1 MTNREYDVSV
11 VGGGPAGYAAALRCA
26 DHGMTTALIERA
38 DVGGTCLNVGCI
50 PSKAIIHAADVYH
63 SVRGADAADLGITVG
78 QARIDLSATMRWKD
92 AIVGRLRDGVAA
104 LLARGQ
110 VDVIRGT
117 AEVIDAHTIRVT
129 SADGSHTLT
138 TGSLIVATGSHPA
151 ELPGLPFGDGV
162 LSSTDALALP
172 EVPDRLVVVGAGYI
186 GLELGTAL
194 RKLGSEVAVVEK
206 APRILPLFPAALVR
220 PVTRRVEQLG
230 IAVHTDAVAVGR
242 GRESIVIQRG
252 DGGRREL
259 AADAILVT
267 VGRRPTVEGFGL
279 ERLQLKLDGG
289 AIAVDDQCRTS
300 APGVYAVGDA
310 TGEPML
316 AHRGIAQGQ
325 LAADVI
331 AGKNRVWDHRAMPAV
346 CFTDPEVFSVGTE
359 PGAAGDPAGP
369 SAVVEGIAPFRANG
383 RALTLGEGSGF
394 IRVVADAGSGAVI
407 CVQGVGQGVCE
418 LAAPASYAI
427 EFGATLDDLEASIVP
442 HPALGEALTDAVVN
456 AIRRASELPS
466 AEKSPLLPGRTLDD
480 RR

>member
-1 MTNREYDVSV
+1 MTAREYDVSV

-26 DHGMTTALIERA
+26 EHGMTTALIERA

-63 SVRGADAADLGITVG
+63 SVRGADVADLGITVEE
-78 QARIDLSATMRWKD
+78 ASIDLSATMRWKD

-129 SADGSHTLT
+129 SGNGTHTRTTGTLT
-138 TGSLIVATGSHPA
+138 TGSLILATGSHPV
-151 ELPGLPFGDGV
+151 ELSGLPFGDGV
-162 LSSTDALALP
+162 LSSTDALALV

-186 GLELGTAL
+186 GLELGTAM
-194 RKLGSEVAVVEK
+194 RKLGAEVAVIEK
-206 APRILPLFPAALVR
+206 APRILPLFPPALAR
-220 PVTRRVEQLG
+220 PVARRIEQLG
-230 IAVHTDAVAVGR
+230 IAVHVDAVAVERGR
-242 GRESIVIQRG
+242 GSIVIQRG

-279 ERLQLKLDGG
+279 ERLQLKLEGG
-289 AIAVDDQCRTS
+289 AIAIDDQCRTS

-331 AGKNRVWDHRAMPAV
+331 AGKDRAWDHRAMPAV

-359 PGAAGDPAGP
+359 PGADGAASG
-369 SAVVEGIAPFRANG
+369 VVEGIAPFRANG

-394 IRVVADAGSGAVI
+394 IRVVAERGSGAVR
-407 CVQGVGQGVCE
+407 CVQGVGPGVCE

-427 EFGATLDDLEASIVP
+427 EFGATLDDLQASIVP

-456 AIRRASELPS
+456 AIRRAGER
-466 AEKSPLLPGRTLDD
+466 AEIAPASRGDHR
-480 RR
+480 